1 MVLLVR
7 TTQDLRLE
15 MVRLEMVLART
26 TQDLRLE
33 MVLRTTHV
41 QDLRLEMVLVWTTQ
55 DLRLEMVL
63 LRTTQDLRLEMV
75 LPWTTQDLR
84 LEMALLSAAS
94 AAQVLLSGVQA
105 QLVPKPRCLSSNHCS
120 QKELAT
126 LTGNQSPFRP

>member
-7 TTQDLRLE
+7 TTQE
-15 MVRLEMVLART
+15 
-26 TQDLRLE
+26 LRLE

-120 QKELAT
+120 QKELA
-126 LTGNQSPFRP
+126 NPHW

>member
-1 MVLLVR
+1 MVLVW
-7 TTQDLRLE
+7 
-15 MVRLEMVLART
+15 T

-33 MVLRTTHV
+33 MVL
-41 QDLRLEMVLVWTTQ
+41 LRTTQ

-120 QKELAT
+120 QKELA
-126 LTGNQSPFRP
+126 NPHW